1 MSSLVQQYQIPR
13 NLSELTNME
22 LAQLR
27 DAIFIVIGER
37 SHWLKV
43 MAPEIKRIRFE
54 NKDNGP
60 IAYRSLLRNRSN
72 YKKQLKEAYKII
84 EFIEADMDRRVKA
97 H

>member
-1 MSSLVQQYQIPR
+1 MSTLVQQYQIPR

-43 MAPEIKRIRFE
+43 IAPEIKRSRVR
-54 NKDNGP
+54 DDGP
-60 IAYRSLLRNRSN
+60 IALRTLQRQQRTYRE
-72 YKKQLKEAYKII
+72 QLKEAYVII